1 MITKISDSSN
11 ILTNHSVLRLVP
23 TDDVS
28 GDNLLL
34 VVGFINDNYFYCF
47 RLLDKNGNNKIDLIL
62 DKRVASKFIPKNI
75 DKLLIIN
82 TIKEM
87 TRFLLNNHLP
97 DTIYRRT
104 YEIINSDSMNR
115 YEEITNIMV
124 DEFGYVVT
132 KEEVDQDGYKT
143 WELKRESVNEINS
156 DLNDIYYI
164 TNKKTFV
171 EDIRKHLNNI
181 PKEYYIK
188 AIKNGDNKI

>member
-1 MITKISDSSN
+1 
-11 ILTNHSVLRLVP
+11 
-23 TDDVS
+23 
-28 GDNLLL
+28 
-34 VVGFINDNYFYCF
+34 
-47 RLLDKNGNNKIDLIL
+47 
-62 DKRVASKFIPKNI
+62 
-75 DKLLIIN
+75 
-82 TIKEM
+82 M

-143 WELKRESVNEINS
+143 WELKRESINEINS